1 MSNQRKA
8 SLSSLDPLFRALYAL
23 TIKQSS
29 RSKGESRIKA
39 GHTFEDATAKS
50 VYSYSRECGLEAF
63 PPRHTMNVP
72 TLSGNSYQFDASF
85 SHEQT
90 VYVVECKRRQ
100 LTAAEHVP
108 YFVSKVLDHSIAIQ
122 GKGSRVRGI
131 FLSSVEVGQSS
142 MQFGFAFGLKIISPE
157 YLPLEELFFR
167 SHGNEPLSRAIRKLW
182 EQLDSADP
190 LNPKVSSAPQ
200 TLLKSY
206 EFLKRRV
213 SNL

>member
-1 MSNQRKA
+1 MGNERKA

-23 TIKQSS
+23 TIEQSS
-29 RSKGESRIKA
+29 RSKGESRIRA
-39 GHTFEDATAKS
+39 GHSFEDATAKS
-50 VYSYSRECGLEAF
+50 VYTYGRECGLEAF
-63 PPRHTMNVP
+63 LPRHTMNIP

-100 LTAAEHVP
+100 LSAAEHVP
-108 YFVSKVLDHSIAIQ
+108 YFVSKVLDHSIAIR
-122 GKGSRVRGI
+122 GKGSRIRGI

-142 MQFGFAFGLKIISPE
+142 MQFGFAFGLKIINPE
-157 YLPLEELFFR
+157 YPPLEELFFR
-167 SHGNEPLSRAIRKLW
+167 CHGKEPLTRAIRKLW
-182 EQLDSADP
+182 EELDSTDP
-190 LNPKVSSAPQ
+190 LNPRVSSSPQ
-200 TLLKSY
+200 TILKSY